1 MSARCYPAAGART
14 RPGRRLGQIGA
25 GGVRDTN
32 GGPSRSLAEHLRAHG
47 PGPPMTGTGRD
58 DALLAQLIRSG
69 DRAALG
75 ELYDRYAS
83 IALAT
88 AIRVVAD
95 REMAEDLVHDTF
107 VTVWQKIDRFDAAR
121 GNLRSWLLTIVRNR
135 GIDRLRASRPTIEV
149 GEADE
154 QALLRTGGNPTA
166 DAALRNLSGAQVRAA
181 MAELPAEQRQAVEL
195 AYFEGHTYR
204 EIATLTGVPQG
215 TANGRLRLALAKLRE
230 TLRLGEGAPLSRA
243 GDDR

>member
-1 MSARCYPAAGART
+1 
-14 RPGRRLGQIGA
+14 
-25 GGVRDTN
+25 
-32 GGPSRSLAEHLRAHG
+32 
-47 PGPPMTGTGRD
+47 MTGTVRD